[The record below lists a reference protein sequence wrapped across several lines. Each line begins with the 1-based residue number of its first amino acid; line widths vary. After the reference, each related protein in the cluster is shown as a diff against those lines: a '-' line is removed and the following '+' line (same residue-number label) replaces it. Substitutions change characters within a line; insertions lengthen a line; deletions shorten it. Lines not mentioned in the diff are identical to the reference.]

1 MKIILGL
8 EKIQKGKISL
18 NFMNNHNTFKFLKSI
33 SAYIP
38 QENFILEGTI
48 RENIIFINNSKEDKS
63 VWKILKTVIFMK
75 IQSLPGKLNYIC
87 KENGK
92 NFSGGQRQR
101 ISISRALYHK
111 RSVLL
116 FDESTSALDHKMKH
130 KFLSF

>member
-1 MKIILGL
+1 
-8 EKIQKGKISL
+8 
-18 NFMNNHNTFKFLKSI
+18 MNNHNTFKFLKSI

-48 RENIIFINNSKEDKS
+48 RENIFNNNSKEDKS
-63 VWKILKTVIFMK
+63 VWKILKTVGLYEK

-92 NFSGGQRQR
+92 NFSGGQR

-116 FDESTSALDHKMKH
+116 FDESTSALDHKNETQI
-130 KFLSF
+130 